1 MSKETEKKVAEEK
14 KDDGK
19 KYITIAMQGGGAHGA
34 FTWGV
39 LDRLLEESNLVI
51 KGVSGASAGGM
62 NAVCTAQGIMEG
74 GNEGARK
81 MLAKY
86 WHINSEAGKTS
97 FFKPGVLDVLAGKY
111 TIHNS
116 PGFIFYDFLCKI
128 FSPYQLNPLGINPL
142 KDIVKELFDFE
153 KLNEFDGVRVFLS
166 ATHVFTGKI
175 KIFSNIRKEL
185 SVDAMLATACLPTIF
200 NAVMV
205 KGEYYWDGGYT
216 GNPVMYP
223 LIYDCDPAD
232 IMLIKLNPTHR
243 TKLPTTAGE
252 IGDRMNEITN
262 NTSIMREM
270 RSMHFIGELIDK
282 KIVEPGSLKRM
293 HVHLIEDEEVFQD
306 LGWSSKLNTDEAF
319 LKHLFD
325 AGRVAADKWM
335 EKNYDKI
342 GKKSTVDLAEDFI

>member
-111 TIHNS
+111 TMHNS

-153 KLNEFDGVRVFLS
+153 KLNELDGFD
-166 ATHVFTGKI
+166 
-175 KIFSNIRKEL
+175 
-185 SVDAMLATACLPTIF
+185 
-200 NAVMV
+200 
-205 KGEYYWDGGYT
+205 
-216 GNPVMYP
+216 
-223 LIYDCDPAD
+223 
-232 IMLIKLNPTHR
+232 
-243 TKLPTTAGE
+243 
-252 IGDRMNEITN
+252 
-262 NTSIMREM
+262 
-270 RSMHFIGELIDK
+270 
-282 KIVEPGSLKRM
+282 
-293 HVHLIEDEEVFQD
+293 
-306 LGWSSKLNTDEAF
+306 
-319 LKHLFD
+319 
-325 AGRVAADKWM
+325 
-335 EKNYDKI
+335 
-342 GKKSTVDLAEDFI
+342 